1 MIIIDVMNNPV
12 LPRAV
17 GRRLKAMMK
26 VMPAVVVSGARQ
38 TGKSTLARSFARAE
52 SSSPGATTA
61 RPGRRYLSL
70 DDLDVVDLARRDP
83 GALVRGTGPITLDEV
98 QREPELPG
106 AVKRE
111 IDRHRRP
118 GRFLLTGSANL
129 LLMGRVSESLAGRA
143 SYLTLWPMT
152 RREQK
157 GLGRCGIWERLFEA
171 ADDQWLEV
179 VSESGSTEDDWRALA
194 RRGGFPV
201 PAVHLDRPEARA
213 IWFDGYVQTYLE
225 RDLQALSSIA
235 ALPDFRRLMR
245 AACLGLGRLVNQ
257 SRLGRDIGLKQP
269 TVHRYLNLLETSYLL
284 VRVPAYSVNRTK
296 RLVKSP
302 KLYWGDTG
310 LAMHL
315 AQEEEP
321 RGAHLEN
328 LVLHDLLA
336 WRDSRSVRA
345 EVLHWRATT
354 GEEVDFVIEAGGQ
367 LLPIEVKATKRP
379 RLADA
384 AHLRTF
390 RAEYGRAARSG
401 LLLHGGKSLAWLTP
415 EVLAAPWWMVI

>member
-1 MIIIDVMNNPV
+1 M
-12 LPRAV
+12 
-17 GRRLKAMMK
+17 
-26 VMPAVVVSGARQ
+26 
-38 TGKSTLARSFARAE
+38 
-52 SSSPGATTA
+52 
-61 RPGRRYLSL
+61 SL
-70 DDLDVVDLARRDP
+70 DDLDVLDLARRDP
-83 GALVRGTGPITLDEV
+83 DALVQGTGPVTLDEV
-98 QREPELPG
+98 QREPELLR

-111 IDRHRRP
+111 IDQLRRP

-152 RREQK
+152 RREQL
-157 GLGRCGIWERLFEA
+157 GLGQCGVWERLFGAPDE
-171 ADDQWLEV
+171 DWLDV
-179 VSESGSTEDDWRALA
+179 VAESGGTREDWRPLA

-201 PAVHLDRPEARA
+201 AAVHLGAPEDRA
-213 IWFDGYVQTYLE
+213 IWCDGYVQTYLE

-245 AACLGLGRLVNQ
+245 AACLGLGGLVNQ

-269 TVHRYLNLLETSYLL
+269 TVHRYLNLLEISYLL
-284 VRVPAYSVNRTK
+284 VRVPPYSVNRTK
-296 RLVKSP
+296 RLIKSP

-315 AQEEEP
+315 AQEDEP

-328 LVLHDLLA
+328 LVLHDLLV
-336 WRDSRSVRA
+336 WRDSRPVRA

-354 GEEVDFVIEAGGQ
+354 GEEVDFVIEAEGQ

-379 RLADA
+379 RLAHA
-384 AHLRTF
+384 VHLRTF
-390 RAEYGRAARSG
+390 RAEYGPAARSG
-401 LLLHGGKSLAWLTP
+401 LLLHGGESVEWLTP